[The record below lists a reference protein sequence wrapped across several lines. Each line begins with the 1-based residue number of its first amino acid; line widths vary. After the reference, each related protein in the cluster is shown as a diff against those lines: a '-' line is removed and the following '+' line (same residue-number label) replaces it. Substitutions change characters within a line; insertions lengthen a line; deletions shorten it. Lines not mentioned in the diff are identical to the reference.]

1 MKVVE
6 LKICIT
12 DISDALTLGQNT
24 IVSSIID
31 HAKDLVAN
39 GGVVTIERRY
49 ENADPVHLI
58 SYNTVQQIEA
68 WKDRLNEVQETLGRA
83 KVN

>member
-24 IVSSIID
+24 IVSSIIA

-39 GGVVTIERRY
+39 GGIVTIERRY
-49 ENADPVHLI
+49 ENENPEHLV
-58 SYNTVQQIEA
+58 SYRTVPEIEA
-68 WKDRLNEVQETLGRA
+68 WKEKLNEVQKIFGRS
-83 KVN
+83 KVE

>member
-12 DISDALTLGQNT
+12 DIGDALTLGQNT

-39 GGVVTIERRY
+39 GGIVTIERRY
-49 ENADPVHLI
+49 ENANPDHLV
-58 SYNTVQQIEA
+58 SYNTVQEIEE
-68 WKDRLNEVQETLGRA
+68 WKDKLNEVQEILGRA
-83 KVN
+83 KVD

>member
-1 MKVVE
+1 LKIVE

-12 DISDALTLGQNT
+12 DIGDALTLGKNS

-31 HAKDLVAN
+31 QAKDLVRD
-39 GGVVTIERRY
+39 GGMVTIERRY
-49 ENADPVHLI
+49 ESAPPDHLV
-58 SYNTVQQIEA
+58 SYKTVQEIEA
-68 WKDRLNEVQETLGRA
+68 WKDKLNELQDVLGRT